1 MVELLTKEDIEE
13 LEAELEELKVHGRAE
28 MAEKI
33 RVAREFGDLSE
44 NAEYDIAKK
53 SRQKWKLVLLKSRPN
68 FAMLRFTKNQVR

>member
-33 RVAREFGDLSE
+33 RVGR
-44 NAEYDIAKK
+44 
-53 SRQKWKLVLLKSRPN
+53 
-68 FAMLRFTKNQVR
+68 